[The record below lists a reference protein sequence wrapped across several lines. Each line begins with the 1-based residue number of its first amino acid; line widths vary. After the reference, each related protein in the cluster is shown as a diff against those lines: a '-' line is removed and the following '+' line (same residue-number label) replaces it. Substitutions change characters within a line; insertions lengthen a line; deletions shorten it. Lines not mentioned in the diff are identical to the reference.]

1 MLAMFPQL
9 SHRSTLPEIR
19 FDVDD
24 VTTDDVMSDDVTA
37 DDVTGNDVTGDDV
50 TGDDNDDG
58 DVQLAS
64 QK

>member
-24 VTTDDVMSDDVTA
+24 VTS
-37 DDVTGNDVTGDDV
+37 DDVTGNDVTADDVTGDDV

>member
-9 SHRSTLPEIR
+9 SHRSTLPQIR

-24 VTTDDVMSDDVTA
+24 VTS

>member
-24 VTTDDVMSDDVTA
+24 VTSDDVTT
-37 DDVTGNDVTGDDV
+37 DDVTENDVTGDDV